1 MSSPPL
7 RVMFLTPYFR
17 PYLGGIERAIEQL
30 SFKLMESPAVEA
42 VGVLTTKYAF
52 PRVAHPEWSDRDA
65 TPEGISIF
73 RLKGF
78 PRHSIPFYSVPL
90 VWFSPWQ
97 VRQYLEEF
105 KPNVIHFVGDG
116 WFWGHFWSWFWHH
129 HRAEF
134 VFTPSYHTLPLS
146 RWWLRP
152 INGFICNVMDSVV
165 SLTQQEAQQVHRDY
179 WASRKKQVV
188 IGWGASPF
196 KSPLT
201 PLYKG
206 GDERV
211 PPFSKGG
218 DEAVPPFT
226 EGGSGEISE
235 GQGLPS
241 PTPPNPPLAREGMGG
256 LRAGGEGQALII
268 LCVGRLGRHK
278 GQEWLLKV
286 YRQARS
292 QFQQPT
298 RLVLVGRDEGG
309 EASLR
314 ELVRTAGL
322 QDEVIFTG
330 ELGDAELAEWYSR
343 ADLLTLFSHYEAFGL
358 VFFEAMVCGLP
369 VLTHDVGANREL
381 LTRGA
386 VVVPRFDEDAA
397 VAALARLV
405 NETDYRRQLGREG
418 QEYAL
423 REFTWAAV
431 AEKYLKIYQTAPGG
445 GS

>member
-52 PRVAHPEWSDRDA
+52 PRVPHPEWPDRDA

-78 PRHSIPFYSVPL
+78 PKYSIPLYSVPL

-97 VRQYLEEF
+97 VRKYLEEF

-116 WFWGHFWSWFWHH
+116 WFWGHFWSWFWRRQ
-129 HRAEF
+129 RAEF
-134 VFTPSYHTLPLS
+134 VFTPSYHTLPLI

-152 INGFICNVMDSVV
+152 LNGFICSAMDSVV
-165 SLTQQEAQQVHRDY
+165 CLTQQEARQVHRDY
-179 WASRKKQVV
+179 WAPQKKQVV

-196 KSPLT
+196 KSPLAPSPSPKSPLT
-201 PLYKG
+201 PLSERGGVSSHFSEEGAFDSPLCKG
-206 GDERV
+206 GL
-211 PPFSKGG
+211 GG
-218 DEAVPPFT
+218 
-226 EGGSGEISE
+226 ISAS
-235 GQGLPS
+235 Q
-241 PTPPNPPLAREGMGG
+241 
-256 LRAGGEGQALII
+256 GEGLII
-268 LCVGRLGRHK
+268 LCVGRLGQHK

-286 YRQARS
+286 YQQARP
-292 QFQQPT
+292 QFQQPAK
-298 RLVLVGRDEGG
+298 LVLVGRDEGG
-309 EASLR
+309 EAALR
-314 ELVRTAGL
+314 ELVRTTGL

-330 ELGDAELAEWYSR
+330 ELEDTELADWYSK

-358 VFFEAMVCGLP
+358 VFFEAMVCGVP

-386 VVVPRFDEDAA
+386 IVVPRFDESAA
-397 VAALARLV
+397 IAALVRLV
-405 NETDYRRQLGREG
+405 NDADYRRQLGREG

-423 REFTWAAV
+423 KEFTWDAV
-431 AEKYLKIYQTAPGG
+431 ADKYLKIYQTMPGG
-445 GS
+445 GSRWSDKS